1 MATAPLRAVRFA
13 GRDLAAVLLEPRRD
27 RVVFRCSAR
36 SAQSKAQ
43 PERAWACARSSRWL
57 TQNATRGRAAGLR
70 AALRGS
76 NRLGRLAQ
84 FQPLRRRRIAV
95 AQLDAPHAGEKS
107 RRLEC

>member
-27 RVVFRCSAR
+27 RVVFRCSAH

-43 PERAWACARSSRWL
+43 PERCAAGLRAALDGLLKTPPER
-57 TQNATRGRAAGLR
+57 RAAGLR

-84 FQPLRRRRIAV
+84 FPPL
-95 AQLDAPHAGEKS
+95 
-107 RRLEC
+107 